1 MPVQCTEEQEQ
12 VIAKTKVCIVGA
24 GAIGG
29 WIGAYLGH
37 RLANEVELSVFA
49 RGATLAALRE
59 HGLRLDTPAG
69 ERLQVAVKA
78 SDMAQDLG
86 PQDLVVVAVKGPA
99 LAAVAPAVKALL
111 GPETRVLVA
120 MNGVPW
126 WFFDGL
132 PGPCQGLQLE
142 SVDPG
147 GVVRSLIPT
156 ERVIGSVVHA
166 SCATPEPGL
175 VRHVMGMGLI
185 LGAPDGGRPAHVEQL
200 LALLQRAGFEATLS
214 ERIQR
219 DIWFKLWGNMTMNP
233 ISALT
238 GATCDR
244 ILDDELVRSFVT
256 NVMLEAAEIGSRI
269 GCAVEQTPKQRHVVT
284 RKLGA
289 FKTSMLQDV
298 EAGRTIELQALVGA
312 VREIAQRL
320 ALATPFTDA
329 LLGLTR
335 LMAQTRGLL

>member
-1 MPVQCTEEQEQ
+1 MK
-12 VIAKTKVCIVGA
+12 ICIVGA

-29 WIGAYLGH
+29 WLGAYLGQA
-37 RLANEVELSVFA
+37 LGAELSLSALA
-49 RGATLAALRE
+49 RGATLAALRQ

-69 ERLQVAVKA
+69 ERISVALNA
-78 SDMAQDLG
+78 SDRPEDLG
-86 PQDLVVVAVKGPA
+86 PQDLIVVAVKGPA
-99 LAAVAPAVKALL
+99 LATVAPAVAALL

-132 PGPCQGLQLE
+132 AGPCQGLQLE

-147 GVVRSLIPT
+147 GVVRALIPS
-156 ERVIGSVVHA
+156 ERVVGAVVHA

-185 LGAPDGGRPAHVEQL
+185 LGVPEGGRPAHVEQL
-200 LALLQRAGFEATLS
+200 TALLQRAGFNATLS
-214 ERIQR
+214 DCLQR

-244 ILDDELVRSFVT
+244 ILDDELVRGFVT
-256 NVMLEAAEIGSRI
+256 NVMREAAEIGARI
-269 GCAVEQTPKQRHVVT
+269 GCPVDQTPEQRHAVT

-312 VREIAQRL
+312 VREIAQHVG
-320 ALATPFTDA
+320 LATPFTDA
-329 LLGLTR
+329 MLGLTR
-335 LMAQTRGLL
+335 LMAQSRGLL

>member
-1 MPVQCTEEQEQ
+1 V
-12 VIAKTKVCIVGA
+12 KVCIVGA

-29 WIGAYLGH
+29 WFGAYLGH
-37 RLANEVELSVFA
+37 ASGDEVRLSALA
-49 RGATLAALRE
+49 RGATLAALRH
-59 HGLRLDTPAG
+59 HGLRLDKPDG
-69 ERLQVAVKA
+69 ERISVPLNA
-78 SDMAQDLG
+78 SDRLEDLG

-99 LAAVAPAVKALL
+99 LASVAPAVAALL

-132 PGPCQGLQLE
+132 PGPCQGLHLE

-147 GVVRSLIPT
+147 GVVRALIPS

-175 VRHVMGMGLI
+175 VKHVMGMGLV
-185 LGAPDGGRPAHVEQL
+185 LGAPAGGRPAHIEQL
-200 LALLQRAGFEATLS
+200 AAQLQQTGFNATVS
-214 ERIQR
+214 DCIQR

-244 ILDDELVRSFVT
+244 ILDDELVRGFVT
-256 NVMLEAAEIGSRI
+256 NVMREASEIGARI
-269 GCAVEQTPKQRHVVT
+269 GCPVDQTPEQRHAVT

-298 EAGRTIELQALVGA
+298 EAGRTIELQALVGS
-312 VREIAQRL
+312 VREIAQHIG
-320 ALATPFTDA
+320 LATPFTDA
-329 LLGLTR
+329 MLGLTR